1 SIYDALE
8 IPYPVFVSLP
18 PILRDDRTKKLGKRD
33 GAKDS
38 LEYRA
43 DGYLPEAM
51 FNFLSLIGWNPG
63 TEQEVFTKDELIQAF
78 DISRIQ
84 KAGGAFNEEKL
95 RWMNK
100 EHMDRLEAGEY
111 LKYVNEFLP
120 EEVKSLP
127 QYSEDRLERL
137 MPTIRERAETF
148 GDVRKSALEGEYD

>member
-1 SIYDALE
+1 
-8 IPYPVFVSLP
+8 
-18 PILRDDRTKKLGKRD
+18 
-33 GAKDS
+33 
-38 LEYRA
+38 
-43 DGYLPEAM
+43 
-51 FNFLSLIGWNPG
+51 
-63 TEQEVFTKDELIQAF
+63 
-78 DISRIQ
+78 RIQ

-137 MPTIRERAETF
+137 IPTIRERAETF
-148 GDVRKSALEGEYD
+148 GDVRRSALEGEYDFAFKAPEVPREMLKFKKDPEVSAALPRLRRVIELLSEADFTSPDSIKESVWQFAEEEGRGEVLWPMRVALTGL